1 MFYSPL
7 PTPFAAR
14 PIDLDLFARPET
26 PERASADAELR
37 RPATMVRAAQAG
49 AALYRREKHLRGA
62 LPGFAGSRRSAREI
76 AERLAAQEAQCE
88 EMRRAHLPEYSPRRH
103 VLLLSALL
111 AERSAMKAEEARK
124 AA

>member
-14 PIDLDLFARPET
+14 PIDLNVFARPET
-26 PERASADAELR
+26 VERADAEAELR
-37 RPATMVRAAQAG
+37 RPATLVRAAQAG
-49 AALYRREKHLRGA
+49 VQLYRREKHLRGA
-62 LPGFAGSRRSAREI
+62 LPGFAGSRRPAREI

-88 EMRRAHLPEYSPRRH
+88 DMRKAHLPEYSAKRH

-111 AERSAMKAEEARK
+111 AERAAMKAEEMRK